1 MSAGRWV
8 MAGVA
13 VLLAVAS
20 GYFAATNER
29 AVFECTACLAT
40 DRARCASSSETP
52 GAEFN
57 DDVAARAAA
66 VENLCAALGEDV
78 AACARSPEKRFLT
91 GCTSS
96 VRRVMRP
103 LFHVE

>member
-1 MSAGRWV
+1 
-8 MAGVA
+8 MAGGA
-13 VLLAVAS
+13 VLFAVAS

-29 AVFECTACLAT
+29 AIFECTACLAA
-40 DRARCASSSETP
+40 DQARCASSSETP
-52 GAEFN
+52 GADFG
-57 DDVAARAAA
+57 DDFAARTAA

-78 AACARSPEKRFLT
+78 AACTRSPGKRFLT